1 MDQRSQQS
9 LSCKVLSKQ
18 QSGAKNEAMVGR
30 RTTVT
35 VTDIT
40 SDFRRR
46 NHIYS
51 GYRLETKSTPESL
64 KTWFAIHNETGNIWT
79 HLLSA
84 IYYIYVLA
92 QVALTTEENHK
103 AWDKFFLALQAF
115 GGIVVFGCSTGFHT
129 MENHCSSQKW
139 YFLDIFGQVFAICSA
154 FASLLYFTFWNEPQL
169 QQIYLGLFVIA
180 FSTTLYILFKKTD
193 SFLQW
198 KELWLS
204 GWIGAVLIPL
214 AHAVCLESDH
224 GVTAGHL
231 PLFVAGMLMA
241 ATGAL
246 LYITAL
252 PEAWFPGQFDIWG
265 HSHQLWHICIFLFTV
280 IDIHVTSDMANQRI
294 NLVTE

>member
-1 MDQRSQQS
+1 MNFSP
-9 LSCKVLSKQ
+9 SKWGDLY
-18 QSGAKNEAMVGR
+18 SKN
-30 RTTVT
+30 
-35 VTDIT
+35 
-40 SDFRRR
+40 
-46 NHIYS
+46 
-51 GYRLETKSTPESL
+51 
-64 KTWFAIHNETGNIWT
+64 
-79 HLLSA
+79 
-84 IYYIYVLA
+84 
-92 QVALTTEENHK
+92 
-103 AWDKFFLALQAF
+103 
-115 GGIVVFGCSTGFHT
+115 
-129 MENHCSSQKW
+129 
-139 YFLDIFGQVFAICSA
+139 
-154 FASLLYFTFWNEPQL
+154 
-169 QQIYLGLFVIA
+169 
-180 FSTTLYILFKKTD
+180 FS
-193 SFLQW
+193 LQW

-246 LYITAL
+246 LYITAV